1 MRAAVL
7 RVLVRVHRAHTDRAH
22 TDRAPAL
29 VLRAPPPHREKSAAD
44 PADPAKKLT
53 LLHVVRRIVA
63 PADDRATPHGPLRT
77 LVALLLS
84 ASALVAIS
92 CTGEERAWERVH
104 HEPGAALLA
113 IAHTSLG
120 TFAVGAD
127 DGTSAV
133 VLHAEAADFSTGSAG
148 SAADFSTGS
157 AGSAADFSTGSAG
170 SAADFARV
178 AVDVRGTLWW
188 VAEAA
193 DGSVALVGE
202 GPTVLRTTAEAWRT
216 AERWRTEP
224 VEGAEGT
231 TLFGV
236 WEGTNERFAVGGDVM
251 REEARG
257 VLLRRDASGGWA
269 PDPRVASEHLEG
281 ALFKVWGHADDDVWV
296 VGERGLVL
304 HFDGTEW
311 TRVASP
317 VRTRLLT
324 VHGAQDGAPIVVGG
338 ASNGVL
344 LEHEAGALV
353 EHSPEWMPTL
363 SGVFV
368 RGERAVVVGSD
379 GVVLHRTHGQW
390 VLDET
395 TTATI
400 DFHAVALRSD
410 DSVWAVGG
418 NLTSPALD
426 GGEIW
431 AWR

>member
-1 MRAAVL
+1 MRAVVL
-7 RVLVRVHRAHTDRAH
+7 RAIVRVRRARADRARVDRARVDRAH
-22 TDRAPAL
+22 ADRAHIDRARAL
-29 VLRAPPPHREKSAAD
+29 VLPPPSARRE
-44 PADPAKKLT
+44 KLT
-53 LLHVVRRIVA
+53 LLHVVRRVLDVPDDRVA
-63 PADDRATPHGPLRT
+63 PRGPMRT
-77 LVALLLS
+77 LVALLL
-84 ASALVAIS
+84 AALALA
-92 CTGEERAWERVH
+92 CTSEERTWERVH
-104 HEPGAALLA
+104 HEPAAALLA
-113 IAHTSLG
+113 IAHTRLG

-127 DGTSAV
+127 DGTSAT
-133 VLHAEAADFSTGSAG
+133 VLHAEDAA
-148 SAADFSTGS
+148 
-157 AGSAADFSTGSAG
+157 
-170 SAADFARV
+170 FARV

-202 GPTVLRTTAEAWRT
+202 GPTVLRTTDEAWRT
-216 AERWRTEP
+216 AERWRAEP

-231 TLFGV
+231 TLYGV
-236 WEGTNERFAVGGDVM
+236 WEGTNERFAVGGDVL

-281 ALFKVWGHADDDVWV
+281 ALFKVWGRADDDVWV

-304 HFDGTEW
+304 HFDGTDW

-324 VHGAQDGAPIVVGG
+324 VHGATDGAPIVVGG

-353 EHSPEWMPTL
+353 EHGPEWMPTL

-379 GVVLHRTHGQW
+379 GVVLHRARGEW

-410 DSVWAVGG
+410 DTIWAVGG

>member
-1 MRAAVL
+1 MRSV
-7 RVLVRVHRAHTDRAH
+7 
-22 TDRAPAL
+22 
-29 VLRAPPPHREKSAAD
+29 VLRAFVHVHRVRAHRTCTDRRHPPALPAGRE
-44 PADPAKKLT
+44 KLT
-53 LLHVVRRIVA
+53 LLHVVRRAVDD
-63 PADDRATPHGPLRT
+63 PDDRAAPRGPLRT

-84 ASALVAIS
+84 AFVLVACS
-92 CTGEERAWERVH
+92 GEERAWERVH

-113 IAHTSLG
+113 IAHTNLG

-127 DGTSAV
+127 DGTSAT
-133 VLHAEAADFSTGSAG
+133 VLHAEGG
-148 SAADFSTGS
+148 
-157 AGSAADFSTGSAG
+157 
-170 SAADFARV
+170 DFARV

-202 GPTVLRTTAEAWRT
+202 GPTVLRTTDEAWRT
-216 AERWRTEP
+216 AERWRAEP

-231 TLFGV
+231 TLYGV
-236 WEGTNERFAVGGDVM
+236 WEGTNERFAVGGDVL

-281 ALFKVWGHADDDVWV
+281 ALFKVWGRADDHVWV

-304 HFDGTEW
+304 HFDGTDW

-324 VHGAQDGAPIVVGG
+324 VHGAEDGAPIVVGG

-368 RGERAVVVGSD
+368 RGGRAVVVGSD
-379 GVVLHRTHGQW
+379 GVVLHRARGEW
-390 VLDET
+390 LLDET

-410 DSVWAVGG
+410 DTIWAVGG

-426 GGEIW
+426 GGEVW

>member
-1 MRAAVL
+1 V
-7 RVLVRVHRAHTDRAH
+7 VHRAVDDH
-22 TDRAPAL
+22 
-29 VLRAPPPHREKSAAD
+29 
-44 PADPAKKLT
+44 
-53 LLHVVRRIVA
+53 
-63 PADDRATPHGPLRT
+63 DDRAAPHGPLRT

-84 ASALVAIS
+84 AFALVAIS
-92 CTGEERAWERVH
+92 CTGEARTWERVH

-133 VLHAEAADFSTGSAG
+133 VLRAEATED
-148 SAADFSTGS
+148 
-157 AGSAADFSTGSAG
+157 ADFSTGSAG

-202 GPTVLRTTAEAWRT
+202 GPTVVRTTDEAWRT

-236 WEGTNERFAVGGDVM
+236 WEGTHERFAVGGDVM

-257 VLLRRDASGGWA
+257 VLLRRDASGKWA
-269 PDPRVASEHLEG
+269 PDPRVASENLEG
-281 ALFKVWGHADDDVWV
+281 ALFKVWGRADDDVWV

-311 TRVASP
+311 ARVASP

-324 VHGAQDGAPIVVGG
+324 VHGAQDGSPIVVGG

-379 GVVLHRTHGQW
+379 GVVLHRTRGQW
-390 VLDET
+390 LLDET

-431 AWR
+431 VWR

>member
-1 MRAAVL
+1 MGRASGGARAVRSVAMRAV
-7 RVLVRVHRAHTDRAH
+7 
-22 TDRAPAL
+22 
-29 VLRAPPPHREKSAAD
+29 VLRAIVSVRDARADRSHDRSHALALPPPSH
-44 PADPAKKLT
+44 PKLT
-53 LLHVVRRIVA
+53 LLHVAHRVLRA
-63 PADDRATPHGPLRT
+63 PDDRAAPRGPVRT
-77 LVALLLS
+77 LVALLL
-84 ASALVAIS
+84 AALALA
-92 CTGEERAWERVH
+92 CTGEERTWARVH
-104 HEPGAALLA
+104 HEPAAALLA
-113 IAHTSLG
+113 IAHTHLG

-127 DGTSAV
+127 DGTSAT
-133 VLHAEAADFSTGSAG
+133 VLHAED
-148 SAADFSTGS
+148 
-157 AGSAADFSTGSAG
+157 
-170 SAADFARV
+170 ADFARA

-202 GPTVLRTTAEAWRT
+202 GPTVLRTTDEAWRT

-231 TLFGV
+231 TLYGI
-236 WEGTNERFAVGGDVM
+236 WEGTNERFAVGGDVL
-251 REEARG
+251 RDEARG
-257 VLLRRDASGGWA
+257 VLLRRDASGAWA

-281 ALFKVWGHADDDVWV
+281 ALFKVWGRADDDVWV
-296 VGERGLVL
+296 VGERGMVL

-324 VHGAQDGAPIVVGG
+324 VHGAEGADPIVVGG

-368 RGERAVVVGSD
+368 RDDRAVVVGSD
-379 GVVLHRTHGQW
+379 GVVLHRTRGQW

-410 DSVWAVGG
+410 DAIWAVGG
-418 NLTSPALD
+418 NLSSPALD

-431 AWR
+431 VWR